1 VDGVQMKDI
10 YQRIDEILP
19 KITQPAFRQNKGLG
33 NEIGFYVFDY
43 DPEYELLVRDRVKF
57 IKEKAKGAY
66 GLNIVEFDLYEII
79 IEMLDSKGY
88 LKKNFEMEEKKGSEH
103 VIFKATKSTL
113 RITEDDDVFVKYIG
127 ERLDGADIVFLT
139 GVGKAWPIIRS
150 HTILN
155 NLHRIVEE
163 QPLVMFFPGTYDGG
177 SLMLF
182 NSLKDDN
189 YYRAFQLVDKY

>member
-1 VDGVQMKDI
+1 MVVNNVKDI
-10 YQRIDEILP
+10 YKRLDGVIS
-19 KITQPAFRQNKGLG
+19 KIVDPDFRKNKGLG

-43 DPEYELLVRDRVKF
+43 NPEEELLIRDRVKF
-57 IKEKAKGAY
+57 IKEKVKSAY

-79 IEMLDSKGY
+79 IETLNNFGY
-88 LKKNFEMEEKKGSEH
+88 LNRCFKMEQDKGSEH
-103 VIFKATKSTL
+103 VLLKAIKTCL
-113 RITEDDDVFVKYIG
+113 RITEDDDLFLEYISS
-127 ERLDGADIVFLT
+127 RLEGSDIVFIT

-155 NLHRIVEE
+155 NLHRIVEK

-182 NSLKDDN
+182 NQLKDDN
-189 YYRAFQLVDKY
+189 YYRAFQLIDKY

>member
-1 VDGVQMKDI
+1 MKDI

-19 KITQPAFRQNKGLG
+19 KITGTAFRQNKGLG

-43 DPEYELLVRDRVKF
+43 DPEYELLVRDRVQF

-66 GLNIVEFDLYEII
+66 GLNIAQFDLYEII

-88 LKKNFEMEEKKGSEH
+88 LKRNFEMEEKKGSEH
-103 VIFKATKSTL
+103 VLFKATKATL

-127 ERLDGADIVFLT
+127 ERLEGVDIVFLT

-155 NLHRIVEE
+155 NLHRIVEN

-189 YYRAFQLVDKY
+189 YYRAFSLVDKY

>member
-1 VDGVQMKDI
+1 MKDI

-19 KITQPAFRQNKGLG
+19 KVIDPNFRKNKGLG

-43 DPEYELLVRDRVKF
+43 NPEDELLVRDRVEF

-66 GLNIVEFDLYEII
+66 GLNIVEFDLYDII
-79 IEMLDSKGY
+79 LELLDTKGY
-88 LKKNFEMEEKKGSEH
+88 LKKNFEIEGKKGSEF
-103 VIFKATKSTL
+103 ILNATKKTL
-113 RITEDDDVFVKYIG
+113 RLTLENDLVVQYIS
-127 ERLDGADIVFLT
+127 ERLEGSDIVFLT

-163 QPLVMFFPGTYDGG
+163 QPLVMFFPGNYDGG
-177 SLMLF
+177 ALMLF
-182 NSLKDDN
+182 NNLKDDN
-189 YYRAFQLVDKY
+189 TFYIPVYFLMKHVL